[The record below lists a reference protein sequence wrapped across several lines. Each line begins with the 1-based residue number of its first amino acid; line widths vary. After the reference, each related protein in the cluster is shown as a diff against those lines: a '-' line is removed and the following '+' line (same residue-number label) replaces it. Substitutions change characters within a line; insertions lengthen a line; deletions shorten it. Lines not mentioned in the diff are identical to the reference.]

1 MGIELS
7 PDLYPLHDTDE
18 VFDSTRE
25 QGSGACSRGPNWGAR
40 APYPSLVTNGHLQ
53 YKAPTK
59 QHVLCAH
66 HFAEPSSI

>member
-25 QGSGACSRGPNWGAR
+25 AGVRGMLQRPQLGCTTLLSHQVSDAGICGSPVRRAWG
-40 APYPSLVTNGHLQ
+40 
-53 YKAPTK
+53 
-59 QHVLCAH
+59 
-66 HFAEPSSI
+66 